1 MIYLIYGQNAAFVR
15 NFLKNQVINSKTDT
29 KEYELQQDEDI
40 GLLEQTL
47 QTNMFGVTPLNI
59 VNVTKASKD
68 LIDKLMLL
76 LKTYPLAK
84 VAIISYKD
92 LESSDSLVLAVKSL
106 RGKVVNISSF
116 RHKEIFDYLDSLFS
130 LETKSCQ
137 KNLQKLLLY
146 DNDPVYILTMLQY
159 QLRNIALAK
168 FGVESKLK
176 NWQLYSVKKQAKN
189 FSNEQIISLYELLY
203 NYDVGLK
210 SGNITPEVLVSIIS
224 KQILSM
230 KT

>member
-1 MIYLIYGQNAAFVR
+1 MIYLIYGQNPAFVR
-15 NFLKNQVINSKTDT
+15 NFLKNQIINSKTDT

-40 GLLEQTL
+40 SLLEQTL

-59 VNVTKASKD
+59 VNVTRAGKD
-68 LIDKLMLL
+68 LTEKLISL

-92 LESSDSLVLAVKSL
+92 LENSDFLVLAVRSL
-106 RGKVVNISSF
+106 KGRVVNISSF

-130 LETKSCQ
+130 LEIKSCQ

-146 DNDPVYILTMLQY
+146 DNDPVYILTMLHY

-176 NWQLYSVKKQAKN
+176 NWQLDSVKKQAKN
-189 FSNEQIISLYELLY
+189 FSNEQIISLYQLLY

-210 SGNITPEVLVSIIS
+210 SGNIAPEILVSIVS

-230 KT
+230 KA